1 MLELRF
7 GDEHLKQV
15 FVTQLKT
22 GTQKVGES
30 LQEFATD
37 VKKMIRLVY
46 SDVPPTIQERLA
58 TETFVNGIRVLQPS
72 RYQTSSDA
80 LIRAL
85 EVEAAYSSSRTC
97 YKVSVVREPARK
109 IVTANR

>member
-72 RYQTSSDA
+72 RYQISSDA
-80 LIRAL
+80 LICAL
-85 EVEAAYSSSRTC
+85 EVEATYSSSRTC
-97 YKVSVVREPARK
+97 YKFSVAETGKEKTTR
-109 IVTANR
+109 